1 MFRRVL
7 IVLILFTGIVRAGP
21 DDDFVEIYQLIQTT
35 DAQRENG
42 RFAEARA
49 GYTRARE
56 QLQKLKKEYPDWNER
71 VVVYRLRYVAEKLS
85 QLPAPAPDAGPA
97 AADRAPATT
106 APTAVAPEGEV
117 VNQFRNLHTEI
128 SQLKTEKQKLEA
140 RLREALTAQ
149 PAPVDPKELQAAV
162 ERITQLQATNRVLAE
177 RIEAQQAERRNLVDK
192 VLLDE
197 AEEALKSANRQLADQ
212 NDKTV
217 SLEILHKRAQAELER
232 LRTGDIAKL
241 QTENSTL
248 KSQVTELTSATDRGD
263 QIANLAERVSKLQE
277 GLEEARKSNETLLA
291 ERAKLE
297 RDLENLRARQSEESI
312 VRLKQ
317 LETDL
322 AFARAEG
329 ERQTARAVQLEVQ
342 LGREKGVRGTLEQ
355 SNLSLSNRVAEL
367 TAKVDG
373 LKSAELQLQ
382 AEKEERAELEAQLHA
397 AEQQLQASRT
407 NRPAAEGAT
416 SVAAAPADPLA
427 EARLQALEEEA
438 LRLRDALRQS
448 RTRQA
453 ELLTLVAE
461 ADKSRARWE
470 RERQELQATIQTLQK
485 TPAQQQLTLANRSVA
500 TLEERVRRLEKERDT
515 LAKRLDEATRKSR
528 TELQMVRRMR
538 MGSPREEVVRFRMER
553 N

>member
-42 RFAEARA
+42 RFAEART
-49 GYTRARE
+49 GYTHAQE
-56 QLQKLKKEYPDWNER
+56 LLQKLKKEYPDWNER

-85 QLPAPAPDAGPA
+85 QLPAPAPDAAPTV
-97 AADRAPATT
+97 ADRAPANA
-106 APTAVAPEGEV
+106 APTGVAPEGEV
-117 VNQFRNLHTEI
+117 VTQFRNLHTEI

-177 RIEAQQAERRNLVDK
+177 RIEVQQAERRNLVDK

-212 NDKTV
+212 NEKKV
-217 SLEILHKRAQAELER
+217 SLEIMHSRAQAELER

-241 QTENSTL
+241 QTENSAL
-248 KSQVTELTSATDRGD
+248 KSQVTELASTTDRGD

-277 GLEEARKSNETLLA
+277 GMEEARKSNETLLA
-291 ERAKLE
+291 ERTKLE

-329 ERQTARAVQLEVQ
+329 ERQTARAVRLEEQ

-382 AEKEERAELEAQLHA
+382 AEKEERGELEAQLHA
-397 AEQQLQASRT
+397 AEQQLQAART
-407 NRPAAEGAT
+407 ARPGADGT
-416 SVAAAPADPLA
+416 TASVAPVDPLA

-470 RERQELQATIQTLQK
+470 RERQELLTTIQTLQK
-485 TPAQQQLTLANRSVA
+485 TPTQQQLALANRSVA
-500 TLEERVRRLEKERDT
+500 TLEDRVRRLEKERDT

>member
-1 MFRRVL
+1 MFRRAL
-7 IVLILFTGIVRAGP
+7 IVLILITGILRAGP
-21 DDDFVEIYQLIQTT
+21 DDDFVEIYQLIQAT

-42 RFAEARA
+42 RFEEARS
-49 GYTRARE
+49 GYTRAQE
-56 QLQKLKKEYPDWNER
+56 MLQTLKKEYPDWNER
-71 VVVYRLRYVAEKLS
+71 VVVYRLRYVSEKLS
-85 QLPAPAPDAGPA
+85 QLPAPTPD
-97 AADRAPATT
+97 T
-106 APTAVAPEGEV
+106 APVAVAAGKGPGVPAPQTSPPEGEV
-117 VNQFRNLHTEI
+117 ITQFRNFQSEI
-128 SQLKTEKQKLEA
+128 SLLKSEKQKLEA

-162 ERITQLQATNRVLAE
+162 ERITQLQATNRMLAQ
-177 RIEAQQAERRNLVDK
+177 RIEIQQAERRNLVDK

-197 AEEALKSANRQLADQ
+197 AEEALKSANRTLADQ
-212 NDKTV
+212 NEKTV
-217 SLEILHKRAQAELER
+217 SLEILHKRAEAELER

-248 KSQVTELTSATDRGD
+248 KSQVNELASATDRGD
-263 QIANLAERVSKLQE
+263 QIANLAERVSKLQA
-277 GLEEARKSNETLLA
+277 GLEEARQGNETLLA

-329 ERQTARAVQLEVQ
+329 QRQTARAVQLEEQ

-397 AEQQLQASRT
+397 AEQQLQVART
-407 NRPAAEGAT
+407 ARPAADGT
-416 SVAAAPADPLA
+416 VAAAPADPLA
-427 EARLQALEEEA
+427 EAKLQALEEEA

-448 RTRQA
+448 RTRQS

-461 ADKSRARWE
+461 ADKSRVRWE
-470 RERQELQATIQTLQK
+470 RERQELQATILALQK
-485 TPAQQQLTLANRSVA
+485 TPTQQQLAAANRSV
-500 TLEERVRRLEKERDT
+500 TSLEERVRRLEKERDT
-515 LAKRLDEATRKSR
+515 LARRLDEATRKSK